1 MVAATH
7 VYIRAMAGKF
17 ITFEGGEGAG
27 KSTQIRRL
35 AARLEEAGLRVI
47 ATREPGGTPAAE
59 AIRQFILSG
68 RARAM
73 GAEGEALLFAAAR
86 ADHVARIIRPALAA
100 GDWVLSDR
108 FTDSTR
114 VYQGAEGGVASETL
128 DALERA
134 AIGATRPDL
143 TVILDIPAEIGLRRV
158 RARQAATGDGPDRFD
173 SDRVGL
179 HDRRRQAF
187 LALAGRDPNR
197 YAVVDAVRWE
207 SDVADDVWTAVSA
220 RLLHEAA

>member
-1 MVAATH
+1 
-7 VYIRAMAGKF
+7 MAGKF

-35 AARLEEAGLRVI
+35 ATRLEDAGLRVVT
-47 ATREPGGTPAAE
+47 TREPGGTQTAE

-68 RARAM
+68 RAESM
-73 GAEGEALLFAAAR
+73 GAEGEAMLFAAAR

-108 FTDSTR
+108 FSDSTR
-114 VYQGAEGGVASETL
+114 VYQGAEGGVSPETL
-128 DALERA
+128 DALERVA
-134 AIGATRPDL
+134 VGATRPDL
-143 TVILDIPAEIGLRRV
+143 TIILDIPAEIGLRRV

-173 SDRVGL
+173 SDQVGL
-179 HDRRRQAF
+179 HERRRQAY
-187 LALAGRDPNR
+187 LALAAREPDR

-207 SDVADDVWTAVSA
+207 SDVADEVWKAVSA
-220 RLLHEAA
+220 RLLQEAA